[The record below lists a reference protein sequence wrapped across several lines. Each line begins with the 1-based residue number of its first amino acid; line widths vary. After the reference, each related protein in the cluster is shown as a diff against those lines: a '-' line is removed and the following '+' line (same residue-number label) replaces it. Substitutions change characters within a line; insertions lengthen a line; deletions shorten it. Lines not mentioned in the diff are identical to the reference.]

1 MISDTSIGIMSLL
14 TLVGA
19 PPVISLSRVSNA
31 TSLGNKLGKNS
42 SSRLL
47 SRLLKLSEFEEDS
60 RVSSLG
66 AVDSLASDQDD
77 AIDSDEE
84 ALFPVDSTPVSF
96 MSVETV
102 LSAPVV
108 LGLDSAL
115 DVSSFLTS
123 KGVLRG
129 DEGFTN
135 DFERVELLAMEESL
149 PSGVQLFSLTLII
162 GPRDACV
169 TDDTSLFWSP
179 KEDELVVA
187 LLTCADTVAL
197 LLEGVPIVIII
208 FRRAEGARV
217 AKDLGTL
224 SAGRSNI
231 GFLPPSIFN
240 CSSEDSV

>member
-1 MISDTSIGIMSLL
+1 M
-14 TLVGA
+14 
-19 PPVISLSRVSNA
+19 ISLSRVSNA

-47 SRLLKLSEFEEDS
+47 SRLLKLSAFEEDS

-84 ALFPVDSTPVSF
+84 AQLFPVDSTPVSF
-96 MSVETV
+96 MSVEIV

-129 DEGFTN
+129 DECFTN

-240 CSSEDSV
+240 CSSDDSV